1 MTTLQQAALRTL
13 KARERYGWSI
23 EVDAELEKLRE
34 ALAGTSPP
42 SLSLTAELT
51 PIKAYRCRINGVDLG
66 HVVEAGSL
74 MGITELVNQEG
85 QVLLV
90 DMPQG
95 LAASIDQ
102 IFAAMA
108 GRPPIEAPVVKASPS
123 LIARALEVQH
133 G

>member
-13 KARERYGWSI
+13 AARERYGWSV

-34 ALAGTSPP
+34 SLAATSPP
-42 SLSLTAELT
+42 PSLTAHLT

-66 HVVEAGSL
+66 HLVEAGSL
-74 MGITELVNQEG
+74 HGITELVDQEG

-95 LAASIDQ
+95 MAARMGEIIASV
-102 IFAAMA
+102 M
-108 GRPPIEAPVVKASPS
+108 GRAPIEASVVKASPS
-123 LIARALEVQH
+123 LMARVLEVKH